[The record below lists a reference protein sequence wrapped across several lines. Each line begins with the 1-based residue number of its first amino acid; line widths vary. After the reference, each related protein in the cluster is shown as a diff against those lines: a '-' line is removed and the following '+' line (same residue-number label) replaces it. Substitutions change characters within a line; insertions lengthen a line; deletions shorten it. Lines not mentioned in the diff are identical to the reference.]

1 MKRTFIFL
9 TTMVLATF
17 ANADEPVVEVL
28 VGSQDANPG
37 EKGAHSR
44 LSYPFGMDF
53 DASGNMIIVE
63 YKGGRIFKRTPAGDL
78 SQIGGLGRAGYEGD
92 GGPVTKAS
100 FKDMHNVAIGPDG
113 SLYISDHANHAI
125 RRVDSRGNVLTYA
138 GGEAG
143 FAGDG
148 KTVKY
153 AKFNMAI
160 SVSISPDKKYLLVA
174 DIKNRRIRR
183 ITLDGGRVETIAG
196 NGERGVPVDGDNAT
210 AAPLVDPRAAVY
222 DLAGNLYIVERSGN
236 SLRVVDV
243 EGRVR
248 TVAGNG
254 QKGKADGVGLEA
266 TLNGPKH
273 LAVDSTGAVY
283 IADDNNHLV
292 RCFDPKTGS
301 ITTVLGAGEF
311 KLNRPHGVQVHDGW
325 LYVADSWNHRIVR
338 LKLSTQGHHAPPSS

>member
-1 MKRTFIFL
+1 MKRTLISA
-9 TTMVLATF
+9 TIMVFTTF
-17 ANADEPVVEVL
+17 AHAAEPIVDVL
-28 VGSQDANPG
+28 VGSQDANPV
-37 EKGAHSR
+37 KQTSPSK

-63 YKGGRIFKRTPAGDL
+63 YKGGRIFKRNPAGEL
-78 SQIGGLGRAGYEGD
+78 IHIGGLGRAGYEGD

-125 RRVDSRGNVLTYA
+125 RRVDRGGNVLTYA

-148 KTVKY
+148 KTVKD

-160 SVSISPDKKYLLVA
+160 SVSVSPDKKYLLVA

-183 ITLDGGRVETIAG
+183 ITLSSGRVVTIAG
-196 NGERGVPVDGDNAT
+196 NGERGIPADGANAT
-210 AAPLVDPRAAVY
+210 VAPLVDPRAAVY
-222 DLAGNLYIVERSGN
+222 DSVGNLYIVERGGN

-254 QKGKADGVGLEA
+254 KKGKTDGIGSKA
-266 TLNGPKH
+266 TFNGPKH
-273 LAVDSTGAVY
+273 LAIDSAGAVY
-283 IADDNNHLV
+283 IADDNNHLI
-292 RCFDPKTGS
+292 RCFDPKTEAV
-301 ITTVLGAGEF
+301 TTVLGAGEF

-325 LYVADSWNHRIVR
+325 LYIADSWNHRIVR
-338 LKLSTQGHHAPPSS
+338 LKLSLK